1 MVGTAE
7 ATTHLRHSRA
17 LAIVASVACLGLAGA
32 AAAACGGASS
42 PAGASRAPAASA
54 SAAPPP
60 PSAHQTPA
68 EIALHSTPAI
78 VSIRTP
84 HSLGTGFV
92 VDKSGLIATNIH
104 VIAGHERLVVILP
117 DQRQFPILE
126 VVSHDPNVDLAIV
139 RIAAHDLPS
148 LVLGDSDG
156 VHAGDPIVAI
166 GHPLG
171 LEDTVSNGLIS
182 AVRSLDGVTVL
193 QISAPIA
200 PGSSGGPIFNER
212 GEVIGVCTAL
222 LQGGQNL
229 NFGVPSKYVRALLDA
244 PEPMSIAAFAAE
256 TTPPETVDV
265 AVVRKVPQLKV
276 SALDGC
282 NAAALDLVLQTISEA
297 IEVGAPLYNSG
308 NHAGCYHIYE
318 GAAADLDRKLPRSC
332 KGPGEV
338 LKAGRARAASLPTPT
353 EQAWAMRD
361 SFDGLISVIV
371 RKRRG
376 N

>member
-1 MVGTAE
+1 VI
-7 ATTHLRHSRA
+7 LVRSSKPVA
-17 LAIVASVACLGLAGA
+17 LAVSLALAAAVVVAGCGGGSTARSPAAGSAADAGA
-32 AAAACGGASS
+32 APVSI
-42 PAGASRAPAASA
+42 
-54 SAAPPP
+54 
-60 PSAHQTPA
+60 HQTPA
-68 EIALHSTPAI
+68 EIAKHSTPAV
-78 VSIRTP
+78 VSIRTE

-92 VDKSGLIATNIH
+92 VDKSGLIATNLH
-104 VIAGHERLVVILP
+104 VIAGGERLVVILP
-117 DQRQFPILE
+117 DHRQFPILE

-139 RIAAHDLPS
+139 RIAAHDLPA
-148 LVLGDSDG
+148 LALGDSEAM
-156 VHAGDPIVAI
+156 HAGDPIVAI

-182 AVRSLDGVTVL
+182 AVRALEGITVL

-229 NFGVPSKYVRALLDA
+229 SFGVPSKYVRALMDA
-244 PEPMSIAAFAAE
+244 PEPMSIEQFAAE
-256 TTPPETVDV
+256 TTPPPTADV

-276 SALDGC
+276 ASLDGC
-282 NAAALDLVLQTISEA
+282 NAAALDLVLQTIGEA
-297 IEVGAPLYNSG
+297 IEVGAPLYNRG

-318 GAAADLDRKLPRSC
+318 GAAADLDRKLPRTC

-338 LKAGRARAASLPTPT
+338 LKAGRSRAASLATPT

-376 N
+376 K

>member
-1 MVGTAE
+1 VSA
-7 ATTHLRHSRA
+7 
-17 LAIVASVACLGLAGA
+17 
-32 AAAACGGASS
+32 GGAR
-42 PAGASRAPAASA
+42 PPAAS
-54 SAAPPP
+54 SIPAPAP
-60 PSAHQTPA
+60 ATLHQTPA

-78 VSIRTP
+78 VSIRTA

-92 VDKSGLIATNIH
+92 VDKSGLIATNLH
-104 VIAGHERLVVILP
+104 VVAGHERLVVILP

-126 VVSHDPNVDLAIV
+126 VTSHDPNVDLAIV
-139 RIAAHDLPS
+139 RIGAHDLPS
-148 LVLGDSDG
+148 LSLGDSEA

-171 LEDTVSNGLIS
+171 LEDTVSNGLVS
-182 AVRSLDGVTVL
+182 AVRTLDGVTVL

-256 TTPPETVDV
+256 TTPPETAPDV
-265 AVVRKVPQLKV
+265 AVIRKVPQLKV
-276 SALDGC
+276 ASLDGC
-282 NAAALDLVLQTISEA
+282 NGPALDLVLQTISEA
-297 IEVGAPLYNSG
+297 IEVGAPLYNGG

-318 GAAADLDRKLPRSC
+318 GAAADLDRKLPRTC

-376 N
+376 K

>member
-1 MVGTAE
+1 MRPTKP
-7 ATTHLRHSRA
+7 LA
-17 LAIVASVACLGLAGA
+17 LAALLGLAGA
-32 AAAACGGASS
+32 SQLAVVGCGGSTPAAAAAAVVATAD
-42 PAGASRAPAASA
+42 AGAKAAPA
-54 SAAPPP
+54 
-60 PSAHQTPA
+60 AHQTPA
-68 EIALHSTPAI
+68 EIAAHSTPAI
-78 VSIRTP
+78 VSIRTE

-92 VDKSGLIATNIH
+92 VDKGGLIATNLH
-104 VIAGHERLVVILP
+104 VIAGGERLVVILP
-117 DQRQFPILE
+117 DHRQFPILE

-148 LVLGDSDG
+148 LALGDSE
-156 VHAGDPIVAI
+156 VMHAGDPIVAI

-182 AVRSLDGVTVL
+182 AVRAIDGITVL

-229 NFGVPSKYVRALLDA
+229 SFGVPSKYVRGLLDA

-256 TTPPETVDV
+256 TTPPETADV

-276 SALDGC
+276 AALDGC

-297 IEVGAPLYNSG
+297 IEVGAPLYNKG

-318 GAAADLDRKLPRSC
+318 GAAADLDRKLPRTC

-338 LKAGRARAASLPTPT
+338 LKAGRTRAASLPTPT

-376 N
+376 K

>member
-1 MVGTAE
+1 M
-7 ATTHLRHSRA
+7 RHTNA
-17 LAIVASVACLGLAGA
+17 LAIVVCLGLVGS
-32 AAAACGGASS
+32 AACGG
-42 PAGASRAPAASA
+42 PAPTKAPNARAPATGA

-60 PSAHQTPA
+60 PSVHQTPA
-68 EIALHSTPAI
+68 EIAAHSTPAI
-78 VSIRTP
+78 VSIRTE

-92 VDKSGLIATNIH
+92 VDKAGLIATNLH
-104 VIAGHERLVVILP
+104 VIAGRERLVVILP

-126 VVSHDPNVDLAIV
+126 VTSHDPNVDLAIV
-139 RIAAHDLPS
+139 RIAAHDLPALS
-148 LVLGDSDG
+148 LGDSEAM
-156 VHAGDPIVAI
+156 HAGDPIVAI

-182 AVRSLDGVTVL
+182 AVRALDGVTVL

-244 PEPMSIAAFAAE
+244 PEPMSMAAFVAE
-256 TTPPETVDV
+256 TAPPETASV

-276 SALDGC
+276 AALDGC

-297 IEVGAPLYNSG
+297 IDVGAPLYNGG

-332 KGPGEV
+332 KGPGDV

-376 N
+376 K

>member
-1 MVGTAE
+1 M
-7 ATTHLRHSRA
+7 RHVRSARTVAIVSVVEVVA
-17 LAIVASVACLGLAGA
+17 LAIAGLS
-32 AAAACGGASS
+32 ACGGASA
-42 PAGASRAPAASA
+42 PASGSRAAAASA
-54 SAAPPP
+54 SAPVPSPP
-60 PSAHQTPA
+60 ARQTPA
-68 EIALHSTPAI
+68 EIAAHSTPAI
-78 VSIRTP
+78 VSIRTA

-92 VDKSGLIATNIH
+92 VDKSGLIATNLH
-104 VIAGHERLVVILP
+104 VIAGSERLVVILP
-117 DQRQFPILE
+117 DQRQLPILE

-139 RIAAHDLPS
+139 RIGAHDLPALS
-148 LVLGDSDG
+148 LGDSDAM
-156 VHAGDPIVAI
+156 HAGDPIVAI

-182 AVRSLDGVTVL
+182 AVRALDGVTVL

-212 GEVIGVCTAL
+212 GEVIGVSTAV

-244 PEPMSIAAFAAE
+244 PEPMSIEAFAAE
-256 TTPPETVDV
+256 TTPPQTADV
-265 AVVRKVPQLKV
+265 AVVRKVPQLKL

-282 NAAALDLVLQTISEA
+282 NPAALDLVLQTIGEA

-308 NHAGCYHIYE
+308 NHSGCYHIYE

-332 KGPGEV
+332 KGPSEV
-338 LKAGRARAASLPTPT
+338 LKAGRARAASLHTPT

-361 SFDGLISVIV
+361 AFDGLISVIV

-376 N
+376 R

>member
-1 MVGTAE
+1 M
-7 ATTHLRHSRA
+7 
-17 LAIVASVACLGLAGA
+17 
-32 AAAACGGASS
+32 
-42 PAGASRAPAASA
+42 PA
-54 SAAPPP
+54 
-60 PSAHQTPA
+60 PSLHQTPA

-92 VDKSGLIATNIH
+92 VDKSGLIATNLH

-126 VVSHDPNVDLAIV
+126 VTSHDPNVDLAIV
-139 RIAAHDLPS
+139 RIGARDLPS
-148 LVLGDSDG
+148 LSLGDSEA

-256 TTPPETVDV
+256 TTPPETASDV

-282 NAAALDLVLQTISEA
+282 NGPALDLVLQTISEA
-297 IEVGAPLYNSG
+297 IEVGAPLYNNG

-361 SFDGLISVIV
+361 
-371 RKRRG
+371 
-376 N
+376 

>member
-1 MVGTAE
+1 MRPPK
-7 ATTHLRHSRA
+7 LNA
-17 LAIVASVACLGLAGA
+17 LVVLLGI
-32 AAAACGGASS
+32 
-42 PAGASRAPAASA
+42 AGASAAFGALVASAGCGASTGRAPTAAA
-54 SAAPPP
+54 GDAGAPGPPAPP
-60 PSAHQTPA
+60 AHQTPA
-68 EIALHSTPAI
+68 EIAKHSTPAI
-78 VSIRTP
+78 VSIRTE

-92 VDKSGLIATNIH
+92 VDKDGLIATNLH
-104 VIAGHERLVVILP
+104 VIVGRGRLVVILP
-117 DQRQFPILE
+117 DQRQFPVLE

-139 RIAAHDLPS
+139 RIAAHDLPTLS
-148 LVLGDSDG
+148 LGDSEAM
-156 VHAGDPIVAI
+156 HAGDPIVAI

-182 AVRSLDGVTVL
+182 AVRALDGVTVL

-212 GEVIGVCTAL
+212 GEVVGVCTAL

-256 TTPPETVDV
+256 TAPPETVDV

-282 NAAALDLVLQTISEA
+282 NAAALDLVLQTIGEA
-297 IEVGAPLYNSG
+297 IEIGAPLYNSG
-308 NHAGCYHIYE
+308 NHAGCYHVYE
-318 GAAADLDRKLPRSC
+318 GAAADLDRKLPRTC

-338 LKAGRARAASLPTPT
+338 LKAGRARAASLLTPT

-371 RKRRG
+371 RGRRG
-376 N
+376 K

>member
-1 MVGTAE
+1 
-7 ATTHLRHSRA
+7 LRPSKPFA
-17 LAIVASVACLGLAGA
+17 LAVLTGASCIAIASAAALGAVGCGASSPGGATPPA
-32 AAAACGGASS
+32 AAAAAD
-42 PAGASRAPAASA
+42 AGPK
-54 SAAPPP
+54 APP
-60 PSAHQTPA
+60 AHQTPA
-68 EIALHSTPAI
+68 EIAAHSTPAI
-78 VSIRTP
+78 VSIRTE

-92 VDKSGLIATNIH
+92 VDKSGLIATNLH
-104 VIAGHERLVVILP
+104 VIAGRDRLVVILP

-139 RIAAHDLPS
+139 RIGAHDLAS
-148 LVLGDSDG
+148 LSLGDSDAM
-156 VHAGDPIVAI
+156 HAGDPIVAI

-182 AVRSLDGVTVL
+182 AVRALDGVTVL

-222 LQGGQNL
+222 VTGGQNL
-229 NFGVPSKYVRALLDA
+229 SFGVPSKYVRALLEA

-256 TTPPETVDV
+256 TTPPESTDV

-282 NAAALDLVLQTISEA
+282 NAAALDLVLQTIGEA
-297 IEVGAPLYNSG
+297 IEVGAPLYNKG

-318 GAAADLDRKLPRSC
+318 GAAADLDRKLPRTC
-332 KGPGEV
+332 TGPGEV
-338 LKAGRARAASLPTPT
+338 LKAGRTRAASLPTPT

-376 N
+376 K

>member
-1 MVGTAE
+1 ME
-7 ATTHLRHSRA
+7 ATTPLRHSRA
-17 LAIVASVACLGLAGA
+17 LAIVASVACLGIAGVS
-32 AAAACGGASS
+32 AAACGGASK

-60 PSAHQTPA
+60 NAHQTPA

-92 VDKSGLIATNIH
+92 VDKTGLIATNLH

-117 DQRQFPILE
+117 DQRQFPIVE

-148 LVLGDSDG
+148 LSLGDSEG

-244 PEPMSIAAFAAE
+244 PEPMSIADFVAE
-256 TTPPETVDV
+256 TTPPDTASV
-265 AVVRKVPQLKV
+265 AVVRKVPQLEV
-276 SALDGC
+276 SSLDGC

-318 GAAADLDRKLPRSC
+318 GAAADLNRKLPHSC
-332 KGPGEV
+332 KGPGEA
-338 LKAGRARAASLPTPT
+338 LKSGRARAASLPTPT

-361 SFDGLISVIV
+361 AFDGLISVIV